1 MTAYIVRRLVQ
12 SVVTLFILSI
22 MFFLLARQVAG
33 NPCGT
38 DQGCTELL
46 QLDQPIVNQYLS
58 WIGHIARGDFG
69 TSSTGQAIGEVI
81 LQKLP
86 PTIVLVGV
94 SLVIQ
99 QLIALPLGILAAL
112 RPYSIPDQVLT
123 FLSYVGLSIPAFLL
137 GFFLIYLLAVHWQ
150 WFPVAHYEDVA
161 APLLF
166 TSDWFSALWSDP
178 GYILGDLARHLAL
191 PVFALT
197 VTGIAVDSRFMR
209 AAMLQVLA
217 QDYIRTATAKGL
229 PRRRV
234 IFKHAFRNALLPII
248 TNIGLYLP
256 ALLGG
261 VVAVEAVFTWGGLG
275 YAFQQAIGA
284 SAYGG
289 QSDFTFIESL
299 AMLSAVATILANLLA
314 DVAYAL
320 LDPRIRY
327 GARGD

>member
-33 NPCGT
+33 NPCAT
-38 DQGCTELL
+38 LGCNELL
-46 QLDQPIVNQYLS
+46 QLDQPITTQYLS

-69 TSSTGQAIGEVI
+69 TSSTGQAVGDVI

-99 QLIALPLGILAAL
+99 QMIALPLGILAAL

-275 YAFQQAIGA
+275 YAFQQAIG
-284 SAYGG
+284 YGG

-299 AMLSAVATILANLLA
+299 AMLSAVAAILANLMA

-327 GARGD
+327 GARSD